1 MKNKIQTIISFL
13 LSLKIKNDGL
23 AKREMQKRLRLYVP
37 IIDIILKISI

>member
-13 LSLKIKNDGL
+13 LSLKKKNDGL